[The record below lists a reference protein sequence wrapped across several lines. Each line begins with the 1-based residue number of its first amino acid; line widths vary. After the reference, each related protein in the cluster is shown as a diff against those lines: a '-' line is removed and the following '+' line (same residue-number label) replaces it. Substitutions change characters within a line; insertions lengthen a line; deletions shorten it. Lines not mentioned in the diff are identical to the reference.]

1 MKKNAVMFFFKSL
14 LKSILVIVSILA
26 VGVISYKVSYQY
38 LSKQLEAGKL
48 DVQEKELETILD
60 QAKTD
65 EISKNLIYVVN
76 DKQRITHMLLEICNT
91 KTYNMDYITIPVE
104 TDYTIPAK
112 MYQKLCVVDEEI
124 PQIVR
129 LSKLRK
135 YFADLEDTKAYGYA
149 ELIMEKLLK
158 TDISYFTV
166 ISQDIYD
173 LHYQEQKMTT
183 QYTKVMSGTSQQATA
198 SPDASTKPQN
208 YSASVTMKVSTLS
221 ESYINQLND
230 LGSDEAKIMAYIKEQ
245 YKQDGVQSNLTV
257 YNKIG
262 YIEAY
267 MKMDTSLYHYW
278 GLPGEYNGKLFQV
291 DTASA
296 AKFISQLENVTESY
310 TEPQSQEKTIPAKK
324 QISSKGK
331 KIIILNGSK
340 ISGLAASKQ
349 TELVDAGFTVPKV
362 GDYTQEVLT
371 RTRIIVSKKR
381 MGTDLTAYFKNP
393 ELVVGETPNGYDIEI
408 ILGTVDAN

>member
-26 VGVISYKVSYQY
+26 VGVISYKVSYEY

-76 DKQRITHMLLEICNT
+76 DKQKITHMLLEICNT
-91 KTYNMDYITIPVE
+91 KTYNMDYITIPVN

-135 YFADLEDTKAYGYA
+135 YFADLEDAQAYGYA
-149 ELIMEKLLK
+149 ELIMEKMLK

-173 LHYQEQKMTT
+173 LHYQEQEMTT
-183 QYTKVMSGTSQQATA
+183 QYTKVLAGTSKQAAA
-198 SPDASTKPQN
+198 SPDATAKSQN
-208 YSASVTMKVSTLS
+208 YSSSVTMKVAVLS
-221 ESYINQLND
+221 ESFTNQLDD
-230 LGSDEAKIMAYIKEQ
+230 LGDDEAKIMSYIKEQ
-245 YKQDGVQSNLTV
+245 YKQDGMQSNLTV

-267 MKMDTSLYHYW
+267 MKMKTSLYRYW
-278 GLPGEYNGKLFQV
+278 GLPGEYSGKLFRI
-291 DTASA
+291 DMASA
-296 AKFISQLENVTESY
+296 AKFIKKLENNTETY
-310 TEPQSQEKTIPAKK
+310 TEPQSQEEAVPAKK

-349 TELVDAGFTVPKV
+349 TELADAGFTVPKV

-381 MGTDLTAYFKNP
+381 MGTDLTAYFKDP

>member
-1 MKKNAVMFFFKSL
+1 MKKNAVKFFFKSL
-14 LKSILVIVSILA
+14 LKSILVIMSILA
-26 VGVISYKVSYQY
+26 VGFISYKVSYEY
-38 LSKQLEAGKL
+38 LSRQLEEGKL
-48 DVQEKELETILD
+48 DVQEKELESILD

-65 EISKNLIYVVN
+65 EISKNLIYVIN
-76 DKQRITHMLLEICNT
+76 DKQKITHMMLEICNT
-91 KTYNMDYITIPVE
+91 NTNNMDYITIPVN

-129 LSKLRK
+129 LSMLRK
-135 YFADLEDTKAYGYA
+135 YFADMKDSEAYGYA

-166 ISQDIYD
+166 ITEDIYE

-183 QYTKVMSGTSQQATA
+183 QYTKVQDSSVQTA
-198 SPDASTKPQN
+198 SPDGSSKPQN
-208 YSASVTMKVSTLS
+208 YSASVTMKVTVLS
-221 ESYINQLND
+221 DSFTNQLND
-230 LGSDEAKIMAYIKEQ
+230 LAGDESKIMAYIKDQ
-245 YKQDGVQSNLTV
+245 YGQDGVQSNLTV

-267 MKMDTSLYHYW
+267 MKMDSSLYHYW
-278 GLPGEYNGKLFQV
+278 GLPGEYNGKLFRA
-291 DTASA
+291 DTLSAS
-296 AKFISQLENVTESY
+296 KFIKKLESVTETY
-310 TEPQSQEKTIPAKK
+310 TEPQSEEKAVPVKK
-324 QISSKGK
+324 QVSSVGK

-340 ISGLAASKQ
+340 IAGLAALKQ
-349 TELVDAGFTVPKV
+349 KELVDAGFTVPKV

-371 RTRIIVSKKR
+371 RTRIIVSKKK
-381 MGTDLTAYFKNP
+381 MGADLTAYFKNP
-393 ELVVGETPNGYDIEI
+393 ELVVGETQNGYDIEI

>member
-26 VGVISYKVSYQY
+26 VGVISYKVSYEY

-76 DKQRITHMLLEICNT
+76 DKQKITHMLLEICNT
-91 KTYNMDYITIPVE
+91 KTYNMDYITIPVN

-135 YFADLEDTKAYGYA
+135 YFADLEDAQAYGYA
-149 ELIMEKLLK
+149 ELIMEKMLK

-173 LHYQEQKMTT
+173 LHYQEQEMTT
-183 QYTKVMSGTSQQATA
+183 QYTKVSAGTSKQAAA
-198 SPDASTKPQN
+198 SPDATAQSQN
-208 YSASVTMKVSTLS
+208 YSSSVTMKVAVLS
-221 ESYINQLND
+221 ESFTNQLDD
-230 LGSDEAKIMAYIKEQ
+230 LGDDEAKIMSYIKEQ
-245 YKQDGVQSNLTV
+245 YKQDGMQSNLTV

-267 MKMDTSLYHYW
+267 MKMKTSLYHYW
-278 GLPGEYNGKLFQV
+278 GLPGEYSGKLFRI
-291 DTASA
+291 DMASA
-296 AKFISQLENVTESY
+296 AKFIKKLENNAETY
-310 TEPQSQEKTIPAKK
+310 TEPQSQEEAVPAKK

-349 TELVDAGFTVPKV
+349 TELADAGFTVPKV

-381 MGTDLTAYFKNP
+381 MGTDLTAYFKDP

>member
-1 MKKNAVMFFFKSL
+1 MKKNAVKFFFKSL
-14 LKSILVIVSILA
+14 LKSILVIMSILA
-26 VGVISYKVSYQY
+26 VGFISYKVSYEY
-38 LSKQLEAGKL
+38 LSRQLEEGKL
-48 DVQEKELETILD
+48 DVQEKELESILD

-65 EISKNLIYVVN
+65 EISKNLIYVIN
-76 DKQRITHMLLEICNT
+76 DRQKITHMMLEICNT
-91 KTYNMDYITIPVE
+91 NTNNMDYITIPVN

-129 LSKLRK
+129 LSMLRK
-135 YFADLEDTKAYGYA
+135 YFADMKDSEAYGYA

-166 ISQDIYD
+166 ITEDIYE

-183 QYTKVMSGTSQQATA
+183 QYTKVQDSSVQTA
-198 SPDASTKPQN
+198 SPDGSSKPQN
-208 YSASVTMKVSTLS
+208 YSASVTMKVTVLS
-221 ESYINQLND
+221 DSFTNQLND
-230 LGSDEAKIMAYIKEQ
+230 LAGDESKIMAYIKDQ
-245 YKQDGVQSNLTV
+245 YGQDGVQSNLTV

-267 MKMDTSLYHYW
+267 MKMDSSLYHYW
-278 GLPGEYNGKLFQV
+278 GLPGEYNGKLFRA
-291 DTASA
+291 DTLSAS
-296 AKFISQLENVTESY
+296 KFIKKLESVTETY
-310 TEPQSQEKTIPAKK
+310 TEPQSEEKAVPVKK
-324 QISSKGK
+324 QVSSVGK

-340 ISGLAASKQ
+340 IAGLAALKQ
-349 TELVDAGFTVPKV
+349 KELVDAGFTVPKV

-371 RTRIIVSKKR
+371 RTRIIVSKKK
-381 MGTDLTAYFKNP
+381 MGADLTAYFKNP
-393 ELVVGETPNGYDIEI
+393 ELVVGETQNGYDIEI

>member
-1 MKKNAVMFFFKSL
+1 MKKNAVKFFFKSL
-14 LKSILVIVSILA
+14 LKSILVIMSILA
-26 VGVISYKVSYQY
+26 VGFISYKVSYEY
-38 LSKQLEAGKL
+38 LSRQLEEGKL
-48 DVQEKELETILD
+48 DVQEKELESILD

-65 EISKNLIYVVN
+65 EISKNLIYVIN
-76 DKQRITHMLLEICNT
+76 DKQKITHMMLEICNT
-91 KTYNMDYITIPVE
+91 NTNNMDYITIPVN

-129 LSKLRK
+129 LSMLRK
-135 YFADLEDTKAYGYA
+135 YFADMKDSEAYGYA

-166 ISQDIYD
+166 ITEDIYE

-183 QYTKVMSGTSQQATA
+183 QYTKVQDSSVQTA
-198 SPDASTKPQN
+198 SPDGSSKPQN
-208 YSASVTMKVSTLS
+208 YSASVTMKVTVLS
-221 ESYINQLND
+221 DSFTNQLND
-230 LGSDEAKIMAYIKEQ
+230 LAGDESKIMAYIKDQ
-245 YKQDGVQSNLTV
+245 YGQDGVQSNLTV

-267 MKMDTSLYHYW
+267 MKMDSSLYHYW
-278 GLPGEYNGKLFQV
+278 GLPGAYNGKLFRA
-291 DTASA
+291 DTLSAS
-296 AKFISQLENVTESY
+296 KFIKKLESVTETY
-310 TEPQSQEKTIPAKK
+310 TEPQSEEKAVPVKK
-324 QISSKGK
+324 QVSSVGK

-340 ISGLAASKQ
+340 IAGLAALKQ
-349 TELVDAGFTVPKV
+349 KELVDAGFTVPKV

-371 RTRIIVSKKR
+371 RTRIIVSKKK
-381 MGTDLTAYFKNP
+381 MGADLTAYFKNP
-393 ELVVGETPNGYDIEI
+393 ELVVGETQNGYDIEI

>member
-1 MKKNAVMFFFKSL
+1 MKKNAVMFFLKSL

-26 VGVISYKVSYQY
+26 VGAISYKVSYEY

-65 EISKNLIYVVN
+65 EISKNLIYVVD
-76 DKQRITHMLLEICNT
+76 DKQRITYMLLEICNT
-91 KTYNMDYITIPVE
+91 KTYNMDYVTIPVE
-104 TDYTIPAK
+104 TDYTIPAR

-129 LSKLRK
+129 FSKLRK
-135 YFADLEDTKAYGYA
+135 YFADLED
-149 ELIMEKLLK
+149 
-158 TDISYFTV
+158 
-166 ISQDIYD
+166 
-173 LHYQEQKMTT
+173 YQEQKMTT
-183 QYTKVMSGTSQQATA
+183 QYSKVQSGTSQQPATSPEA
-198 SPDASTKPQN
+198 SATPQN
-208 YSASVTMKVSTLS
+208 YSASVTMKVSVLS

-230 LGSDEAKIMAYIKEQ
+230 LGDDEAKIMAYIKEQ

-267 MKMDTSLYHYW
+267 MKMNTSLYHYW

-291 DTASA
+291 DTDSA
-296 AKFISQLENVTESY
+296 AKFIEKLENAAETY
-310 TEPQSQEKTIPAKK
+310 TEPQSEEKAVPAKK

-331 KIIILNGSK
+331 KIMILNGSK

-381 MGTDLTAYFKNP
+381 MGADLTAYFKNP
-393 ELVVGETPNGYDIEI
+393 ELLVGETPDGYDIEI

>member
-26 VGVISYKVSYQY
+26 VGFISYKVSYGY
-38 LSKQLEAGKL
+38 FSKQLEEGKL
-48 DVQEKELETILD
+48 DVQEKELESILD

-76 DKQRITHMLLEICNT
+76 DKQMITHMMLEICNT
-91 KTYNMDYITIPVE
+91 NTYNMDYITIPVNA
-104 TDYTIPAK
+104 DYTIPAK

-135 YFADLEDTKAYGYA
+135 YFANLEDTEAYGYA

-166 ISQDIYD
+166 ITDDIYK

-183 QYTKVMSGTSQQATA
+183 QYTKVQDSSSQTA
-198 SPDASTKPQN
+198 SPDASSKPQD
-208 YSASVTMKVSTLS
+208 YSASVTMKVSVLS
-221 ESYINQLND
+221 DSFTNQLND
-230 LGSDEAKIMAYIKEQ
+230 LAGDESKIMAYIKDQ
-245 YKQDGVQSNLTV
+245 YGQDGVQSNLTV

-278 GLPGEYNGKLFQV
+278 ALPGAYNGKLFQV
-291 DTASA
+291 DTLSAS
-296 AKFISQLENVTESY
+296 KFIKKLENATETY
-310 TEPQSQEKTIPAKK
+310 TQPQSEEKAVPVKK
-324 QISSKGK
+324 QVSSQGK

-340 ISGLAASKQ
+340 IAGLAASKQ
-349 TELVDAGFTVPKV
+349 KELVDAGFTVPKV

-371 RTRIIVSKKR
+371 RTRIIVSKKK
-381 MGTDLTAYFKNP
+381 MGADLTAYFKNP
-393 ELVVGETPNGYDIEI
+393 ELVVGETQNGYDIEI

>member
-1 MKKNAVMFFFKSL
+1 MKKNAVKFFFKSL
-14 LKSILVIVSILA
+14 LKSILVIMSILA
-26 VGVISYKVSYQY
+26 VGFISYKVSYEY
-38 LSKQLEAGKL
+38 LSRQLEEGKL
-48 DVQEKELETILD
+48 DVQEKKLESILD

-65 EISKNLIYVVN
+65 EISKNLIYVIN
-76 DKQRITHMLLEICNT
+76 DKQKITHMMLEICNT
-91 KTYNMDYITIPVE
+91 NTNNMDYITIPVN

-129 LSKLRK
+129 LSMLRK
-135 YFADLEDTKAYGYA
+135 YFADMKDSEAYGYA

-166 ISQDIYD
+166 ITEDIYE

-183 QYTKVMSGTSQQATA
+183 QYTKVQDSSVQTA
-198 SPDASTKPQN
+198 SPDGSSKPQN
-208 YSASVTMKVSTLS
+208 YSASVTMKVTVLS
-221 ESYINQLND
+221 DSFTNQLND
-230 LGSDEAKIMAYIKEQ
+230 LAGDESKIMAYIKDQ
-245 YKQDGVQSNLTV
+245 YGQDGVQSNLTV

-267 MKMDTSLYHYW
+267 MKMDSSLYHYW
-278 GLPGEYNGKLFQV
+278 GLPGEYNGKLFRA
-291 DTASA
+291 DTLSAS
-296 AKFISQLENVTESY
+296 KFIKKLESVTETY
-310 TEPQSQEKTIPAKK
+310 TEPQSEEKAVPVKK
-324 QISSKGK
+324 QVSSVGK

-340 ISGLAASKQ
+340 IAGLAALKQ
-349 TELVDAGFTVPKV
+349 KELVDAGFTVPKV

-371 RTRIIVSKKR
+371 RTRIIVSKKK
-381 MGTDLTAYFKNP
+381 MGADLTAYFKNP
-393 ELVVGETPNGYDIEI
+393 ELVVGETQNGYDIEI

>member
-1 MKKNAVMFFFKSL
+1 MVKKGTDMKKNAVLFFFKSL

-48 DVQEKELETILD
+48 DVQEKELESILD

-76 DKQRITHMLLEICNT
+76 DKQMITHMMLEICNT
-91 KTYNMDYITIPVE
+91 KTNNMDYITIP
-104 TDYTIPAK
+104 TNADYTIPAK

-129 LSKLRK
+129 LSKLRR
-135 YFADLEDTKAYGYA
+135 YFSDLEDAEAYGYA

-166 ISQDIYD
+166 ISQEIYD

-183 QYTKVMSGTSQQATA
+183 QYAKVLDGSGQSASA
-198 SPDASTKPQN
+198 SPSPGEQAQQYNS
-208 YSASVTMKVSTLS
+208 SVTMKVTVLS
-221 ESYINQLND
+221 DSFTNQLKD
-230 LGSDEAKIMAYIKEQ
+230 IAGDETKIMAYIKDQ
-245 YKQDGVQSNLTV
+245 YNQDGIQSNLTV

-262 YIEAY
+262 YIESY
-267 MKMDTSLYHYW
+267 MKMDSSLYHYW
-278 GLPGEYNGKLFQV
+278 ALPGEYNGKLFSV

-296 AKFISQLENVTESY
+296 SKFISGIENVTETY
-310 TEPQSQEKTIPAKK
+310 TTPQSEEKSVPVKK
-324 QISSKGK
+324 QVSSKGK

-340 ISGLAASKQ
+340 ISGLAAAKQ
-349 TELVDAGFTVPKV
+349 KTLVDAGYTVPKV

-371 RTRIIVSKKR
+371 RTKIIVSKKKW
-381 MGTDLTAYFKNP
+381 GL
-393 ELVVGETPNGYDIEI
+393 I
-408 ILGTVDAN
+408 

>member
-38 LSKQLEAGKL
+38 LSKQMEAGKL

-65 EISKNLIYVVN
+65 EVSKNLIYVVD
-76 DKQRITHMLLEICNT
+76 DKQKITHMMLEICNT
-91 KTYNMDYITIPVE
+91 KTCNMDYITIPVN

-135 YFADLEDTKAYGYA
+135 YFIDLDDTKAYGYA

-158 TDISYFTV
+158 TDLSYFTV
-166 ISQDIYD
+166 ITQDIYD
-173 LHYQEQKMTT
+173 LHYQEKKMTT
-183 QYTKVMSGTSQQATA
+183 SYEKVTSATTQQTA
-198 SPDASTKPQN
+198 APDASTKPQA
-208 YSASVTMKVSTLS
+208 YSASVSMKVSVLS
-221 ESYINQLND
+221 DSFTNQLND
-230 LGSDEAKIMAYIKEQ
+230 LGEDESKIMSYIKEQ
-245 YKQDGVQSNLTV
+245 YKQNGVQSNLTV

-278 GLPGEYNGKLFQV
+278 GLPGESGDKLFQV

-296 AKFISQLENVTESY
+296 AKFIRQLEDNTEAY
-310 TEPQSQEKTIPAKK
+310 TTPQGEEKTVPVKK
-324 QISSKGK
+324 QVSSKGK
-331 KIIILNGSK
+331 KILILNGSK

-349 TELVDAGFTVPKV
+349 EELTDAGFTVPKV

-371 RTRIIVSKKR
+371 KTRIIVPKKK
-381 MGTDLTAYFKNP
+381 MGADLTAYFKEP
-393 ELVVGETPNGYDIEI
+393 ELVVGEVQNGYDIEI

>member
-1 MKKNAVMFFFKSL
+1 MKKNAVKFFFKSL
-14 LKSILVIVSILA
+14 LKSILVIMSILA
-26 VGVISYKVSYQY
+26 VGFISYKVSYEY
-38 LSKQLEAGKL
+38 LSRQLEEGKL
-48 DVQEKELETILD
+48 DVQEKELESILD

-65 EISKNLIYVVN
+65 EISKNLIYVIN
-76 DKQRITHMLLEICNT
+76 DKQKITHMMLEICNT
-91 KTYNMDYITIPVE
+91 NTNNMDYITIPVN

-129 LSKLRK
+129 LSMLRK
-135 YFADLEDTKAYGYA
+135 YFADMKDSEAYGYA

-166 ISQDIYD
+166 ITEDIYE

-183 QYTKVMSGTSQQATA
+183 QYTKVQDSYVQTA
-198 SPDASTKPQN
+198 SPDGSSKPQN
-208 YSASVTMKVSTLS
+208 YSASVTMKVTVLS
-221 ESYINQLND
+221 DSFTNQLND
-230 LGSDEAKIMAYIKEQ
+230 LAGDESKIMAYIKDQ
-245 YKQDGVQSNLTV
+245 YGQDGVQSNLTV

-267 MKMDTSLYHYW
+267 MKMDSSLYHYW
-278 GLPGEYNGKLFQV
+278 GLPGEYNGKLFRA
-291 DTASA
+291 DTLSAS
-296 AKFISQLENVTESY
+296 KFIKKLESVTETY
-310 TEPQSQEKTIPAKK
+310 TEPQSEEKAVPVKK
-324 QISSKGK
+324 QVSSVGK

-340 ISGLAASKQ
+340 IAGLAALKQ
-349 TELVDAGFTVPKV
+349 KELVDAGFTVPKV

-371 RTRIIVSKKR
+371 RTRIIVSKKK
-381 MGTDLTAYFKNP
+381 MGADLTAYFKNP
-393 ELVVGETPNGYDIEI
+393 ELVVGETQNGYDIEI